1 MKYSLSCPSPCK
13 YTINVD
19 AQSDDE
25 AIRKIMEEGKMHAKK
40 AHPDMPP
47 MTEDQMKDMV
57 RANMQ
62 KAA

>member
-13 YTINVD
+13 YTVNVD

-25 AIRKIMEEGKMHAKK
+25 AIGKIMEKGKAHAKE

-47 MTEDQMKDMV
+47 MTESQMKEMI

-62 KAA
+62 RAA

>member
-1 MKYSLSCPSPCK
+1 MKYTLSCPPPCK
-13 YTINVD
+13 YTIKVD

-25 AIRKIMEEGKMHAKK
+25 AIKKIMEKGKEHAKE

-47 MTEDQMKDMV
+47 MTEDQMKEMV

-62 KAA
+62 RAA